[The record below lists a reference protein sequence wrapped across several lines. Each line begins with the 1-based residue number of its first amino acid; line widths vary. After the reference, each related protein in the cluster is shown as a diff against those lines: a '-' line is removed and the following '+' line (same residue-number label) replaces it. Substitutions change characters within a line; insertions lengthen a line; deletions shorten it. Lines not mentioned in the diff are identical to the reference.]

1 VDRREFIR
9 GAALGLLIAP
19 LAAGAQDGTKL
30 PRIGVLF
37 IGPRDEALASYIT
50 AHEEGLTELGW
61 TRNRNLI
68 IEERFSG
75 TADRLPAAVAELLH
89 LNVRAIV
96 TGPSPFIDV
105 ARRATTTIPIVMVYA
120 TDPVGRG
127 YIASLARPGGNITGL
142 AFDPTPDIAGK
153 WVELLSELRP
163 RRQRIAVIVDPE
175 YRHDLPYRE
184 AAQIAAKNRSVTV
197 QYVEVHWEKHA
208 LGVARDLP
216 QAFDTITSQRADAI
230 IVFLSPFLWGLQ
242 PQISDLALRN
252 GLPTLSPYREG
263 PRAGGLM
270 SYGPNL
276 RESWRRAA
284 TYVDKILKGAKPA
297 DLPVEQPTKFEL
309 IINLKTAKAL
319 GLTISP
325 SLLLRADQVIE

>member
-1 VDRREFIR
+1 MNRRKFV
-9 GAALGLLIAP
+9 GTLALSLFTVP

-105 ARRATTTIPIVMVYA
+105 AKRATTTIPIVMVYA

-142 AFDPTPDIAGK
+142 AFDPTPEIAGK

-163 RRQRIAVIVDPE
+163 RRRRIAVIVDPE

-216 QAFDTITSQRADAI
+216 QAFDTISSQGRTPSSSSCHRSCGGFSLRSRI
-230 IVFLSPFLWGLQ
+230 WPSGTVYPHCPHIER
-242 PQISDLALRN
+242 DL
-252 GLPTLSPYREG
+252 GQ
-263 PRAGGLM
+263 
-270 SYGPNL
+270 
-276 RESWRRAA
+276 
-284 TYVDKILKGAKPA
+284 VD
-297 DLPVEQPTKFEL
+297 
-309 IINLKTAKAL
+309 
-319 GLTISP
+319 
-325 SLLLRADQVIE
+325 